1 MRTNFFQAIQRLQG
15 VGAWVFNI
23 SFAEENEMVV
33 SVLLKPETNGEIK
46 SKLPPMVFKGT
57 AQELDE
63 GILEGLTV
71 PISETKSLFTNISAY
86 NKGLED
92 ARAKIVERP
101 KPVKA
106 TAPKVAGETTLQ
118 EKEEQTIE
126 DRPTFEDIIREI
138 GKLNSSCKYAE
149 AIAML
154 PKEADYPDKKA
165 EIGKLARELEW
176 KKNQLTL
183 L

>member
-1 MRTNFFQAIQRLQG
+1 MRTNFFQAIQRLQSA
-15 VGAWVFNI
+15 GAWVFNI
-23 SFAEENEMVV
+23 SFAEENEMIV

-63 GILEGLTV
+63 GILEGLTA
-71 PISETKSLFTNISAY
+71 PISETKSLFTNLTAY

-92 ARAKIVERP
+92 ARAKIVAKP
-101 KPVKA
+101 KTEKQAALKPLGTVVPTDGAEAPAIDLPV
-106 TAPKVAGETTLQ
+106 
-118 EKEEQTIE
+118 
-126 DRPTFEDIIREI
+126 FEDTVKEI
-138 GKLNSSCKYAE
+138 AKLNSSCKYSE
-149 AIAML
+149 AILML
-154 PKEADYPDKKA
+154 PKVENYPDKKA
-165 EIGKLARELEW
+165 EIEKLSRELEW